1 MRPYEGESIIAL
13 QSIPENVV
21 ASNEHTRNARNLD
34 KNDELEIIEKLNGGK
49 DKDAEETS
57 KEDI

>member
-1 MRPYEGESIIAL
+1 MR
-13 QSIPENVV
+13 QMSIPVMP
-21 ASNEHTRNARNLD
+21 RNLD